1 MHQPRSSAPS
11 AFSPCDNKGVFSDDS
26 RASASANTERA
37 GSFPPIPELHQ
48 GLTHRSTPMQRGTP
62 TQPSGFVPTSTRA
75 TSSPSLNIP
84 VRAQTNTK
92 ESQQGTSQS
101 PGLVHF
107 PDFASSVSC
116 QFKDTDVAS
125 PADLWKFCLI
135 GFVVGKFPGYASL
148 SHYID
153 RNWKHHANFTMHD
166 FGWLIFAFPTEHE
179 MLEVLGGGPY
189 YVFGRPLILK
199 VIPDFFDFKPNDTT
213 KMPTW
218 VRFPNL
224 RLRCRTSLC
233 LSKLASVTGK
243 PIHCDDPTTNM
254 TRLSYAWVLI
264 EVNLPGDLP
273 SSVNVVLPNGSNI
286 AQQVLYE
293 SLPRFCKSCLSWGT
307 LKMHVTKGES
317 KCKTRPQ
324 DIHEDSSSPSADTVT
339 VEKQQ
344 PYSQGAPVDT
354 HVDPMSTEVVT
365 FETKRH
371 SSPGRKRTK
380 LAAPSNPKQA
390 LDTGKCEEALLVKR
404 QYLTRSK
411 ESKKDAQPSLGKP
424 GSSKGPV
431 PVHYS
436 SDDSAPSLSM

>member
-1 MHQPRSSAPS
+1 
-11 AFSPCDNKGVFSDDS
+11 
-26 RASASANTERA
+26 
-37 GSFPPIPELHQ
+37 
-48 GLTHRSTPMQRGTP
+48 
-62 TQPSGFVPTSTRA
+62 
-75 TSSPSLNIP
+75 
-84 VRAQTNTK
+84 
-92 ESQQGTSQS
+92 
-101 PGLVHF
+101 
-107 PDFASSVSC
+107 
-116 QFKDTDVAS
+116 VAS

-233 LSKLASVTGK
+233 LSKLASVTSK

-264 EVNLPGDLP
+264 EVNLPRDLP

-307 LKMHVTKGES
+307 LKMHVAKGES

-324 DIHEDSSSPSADTVT
+324 DIHEDSSSPSADTVA